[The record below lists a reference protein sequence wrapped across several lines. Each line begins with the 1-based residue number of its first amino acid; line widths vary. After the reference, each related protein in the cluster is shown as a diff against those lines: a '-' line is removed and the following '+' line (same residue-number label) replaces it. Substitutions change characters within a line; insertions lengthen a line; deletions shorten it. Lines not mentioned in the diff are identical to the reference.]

1 MEGYP
6 HRFPNAAQDFHSAA
20 AVEKKIRQA
29 RRCGLIASQPVLSLQ
44 LIFPFLILFIFLL
57 LVLSLPPSCRRLSS
71 SGEMTDG
78 LDTIPDM
85 SSPSAMRALERPNGR
100 F

>member
-6 HRFPNAAQDFHSAA
+6 HRLLNAAQDLHSAA

-44 LIFPFLILFIFLL
+44 PIFPFLILFIFCFSFFPFPRHAAGFR
-57 LVLSLPPSCRRLSS
+57 VP
-71 SGEMTDG
+71 GK
-78 LDTIPDM
+78 
-85 SSPSAMRALERPNGR
+85 
-100 F
+100 